1 MRALCFL
8 FLPVLCLSA
17 LAAEKATTEF
27 TLVDAQECRPR
38 NGLPHVLE
46 KAKST
51 GAIVSGL
58 GHPIKVA
65 YLGGSITAQAGWRTK
80 TFAFLK
86 KQFPE
91 ANFQMINASVG
102 GTGSDVGVFRLQ
114 QDVLAYEPDL
124 LFVEFAVN
132 DGELPPQQI
141 IRYMEGIVRQ
151 TRKAFPTCDI
161 CFIYTIGR
169 GHTADLVQGKFPI
182 SASAMEKVADFYGIP
197 SIHLGLEVARLDKEG
212 RILWRAPLPKTDEEK
227 AALGD
232 KIAYSPDNVHP
243 HPETG
248 HNLFMDA
255 FKRAWPEIVKAS
267 TNKEPYTLNKPLDEK
282 NYEAARIAPIS
293 KAKFSPGLKCENLAE
308 DKDEELRDY
317 ARRMPTVVKLTKPG
331 QFISFR
337 FKGTHVAI
345 YDIIAPYTGKVAVTL
360 DKGPPKIFT
369 RFDSYSDK
377 PRVNYFTIAADLPDA
392 VHEVKIELIA
402 EKVDKAKILSERKIT
417 IDKPQVYAPHY
428 FYPGSLL
435 VKGEILP

>member
-1 MRALCFL
+1 MRPFSYWL
-8 FLPVLCLSA
+8 FSIFCLSA
-17 LAAEKATTEF
+17 FASEKATTYF
-27 TLVDAQECRPR
+27 ALVDAQECRPR
-38 NGLPHVLE
+38 QGLPHVLG
-46 KAKST
+46 KAKSS
-51 GAIVSGL
+51 GGIVSGL
-58 GHPIKVA
+58 NHPIKVA
-65 YLGGSITAQAGWRTK
+65 YLGGSITAQAGYRAK

-91 ANFQMINASVG
+91 ANFQMINASLG

-114 QDVLAYEPDL
+114 QDVLAHEPDL
-124 LFVEFAVN
+124 LFIEFAVN

-151 TRKAFPTCDI
+151 TWKAFPTCDI

-169 GHTADLVQGKFPI
+169 GHTANLVEGKFPV

-248 HNLFMDA
+248 HMMFMEA
-255 FKRAWPEIVKAS
+255 FKRSWPEIVKAS
-267 TNKEPYTLNKPLDEK
+267 TKLDPYVLNKPLDEK
-282 NYEAARIAPIS
+282 NYESARIAPIS
-293 KAKFSPGLKCENLAE
+293 KAKLSPGLKVENLAE

-331 QFISFR
+331 QFITFR

-345 YDIIAPYTGKVAVTL
+345 YDIIAPYTGKVAATL

-377 PRVNYFTIAADLPDA
+377 PRVNYFTIGSDLPDT
-392 VHEVKIELIA
+392 VHEVKIELIV
-402 EKVDKAKILSERKIT
+402 EKVDKAKFLGERKIT